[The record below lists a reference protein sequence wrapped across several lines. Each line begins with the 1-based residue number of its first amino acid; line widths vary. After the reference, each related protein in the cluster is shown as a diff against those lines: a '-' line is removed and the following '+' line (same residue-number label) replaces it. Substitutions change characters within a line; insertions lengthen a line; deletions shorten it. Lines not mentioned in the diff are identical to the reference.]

1 MGAGMTGLTEKGSGG
16 GPGERG
22 FTLIEVMFAAVY
34 LAVGLLGI
42 AAMEDIALSRNQDAK
57 RITVATNLAVEM
69 LERVRYNS
77 PNNSK
82 SYTGVGYPYHNIR
95 ACNYA
100 CSGGSSAGNTTADA
114 TATGDYNQWKTRLA
128 VSDPSGQ
135 MVLPSAMGTVT
146 SVATGTSDLGQV
158 LVTVSVQWTSG
169 LRTPTITLTTM
180 VAPL

>member
-1 MGAGMTGLTEKGSGG
+1 MAGAVERESRSGAGEQ
-16 GPGERG
+16 G

-42 AAMEDIALSRNQDAK
+42 AAMQDIALSRNVDAK
-57 RITVATNLAVEM
+57 RTTVATNLAVEM

-82 SYTGVGYPYHNIR
+82 SFPGVGYPYHNIR

-100 CSGGSSAGNTTADA
+100 CTGGSSAGSTTADA
-114 TATGDYNQWKTRLA
+114 TASGDYNQWKARLSA
-128 VSDPSGQ
+128 TEPSGQ
-135 MVLPSAMGTVT
+135 PVLPGAMGTVT
-146 SVATGTSDLGQV
+146 SAATGTSALGQV

-169 LRTPTITLTTM
+169 LRTPTITLTTI